1 VLRKNA
7 KVEMLRRVP
16 LFATCSK
23 RQLEDI
29 ATIADELA
37 QPKGSTLAR
46 QGDRGH
52 EFIVLVD
59 GLADVRRN
67 GRRIASLGPGSF
79 FGEIALLTESAR
91 TADVVAAT
99 DVRTLVIGDRAFARL
114 LREDAAVQAK
124 LLGVLAARLAEN
136 AGTHV

>member
-1 VLRKNA
+1 
-7 KVEMLRRVP
+7 MLKSVP

-52 EFIVLVD
+52 EFIILLE
-59 GLADVRRN
+59 GMADVRRN
-67 GRRIASLGPGSF
+67 GRRIASLGAGSF
-79 FGEIALLTESAR
+79 FGEIALLTDSAR

-99 DVRTLVIGDRAFARL
+99 NVRTLVIGDRAFARL

-136 AGTHV
+136 SATTP

>member
-1 VLRKNA
+1 
-7 KVEMLRRVP
+7 MLKRVP

-37 QPKGSTLAR
+37 QPKGSLLAR

-52 EFIVLVD
+52 EFIVLLD
-59 GLADVRRN
+59 GMADVRRN
-67 GRRIASLGPGSF
+67 GRKIASLGAGSF

-91 TADVVAAT
+91 TADVVAVT

-114 LREDAAVQAK
+114 LREDSAVQAK
-124 LLGVLAARLAEN
+124 LLGVLAARVAEN
-136 AGTHV
+136 AATSP

>member
-1 VLRKNA
+1 
-7 KVEMLRRVP
+7 MLKRVP
-16 LFATCSK
+16 LFATCSR

-37 QPKGSTLAR
+37 QPEGAMLAR

-52 EFIVLVD
+52 EFVILLD
-59 GLADVRRN
+59 GTADVRRN
-67 GRRIASLGPGSF
+67 GRKIASLGPGSF

-91 TADVVAAT
+91 TADVIAAT

-136 AGTHV
+136 AATGA

>member
-1 VLRKNA
+1 
-7 KVEMLRRVP
+7 MLKSVP

-23 RQLEDI
+23 RQLVEI

-52 EFIVLVD
+52 EFIILLE
-59 GLADVRRN
+59 GMADVRRN

-91 TADVVAAT
+91 TADVVAVT
-99 DVRTLVIGDRAFARL
+99 NVRTLVIGDRAFARL
-114 LREDAAVQAK
+114 LREDPAVQAK

-136 AGTHV
+136 SATSP

>member
-1 VLRKNA
+1 
-7 KVEMLRRVP
+7 MLKRVP
-16 LFATCSK
+16 LFATCST

-52 EFIVLVD
+52 EFIVLLD

-67 GRRIASLGPGSF
+67 GRKIASLGPGSF
-79 FGEIALLTESAR
+79 FGEIALLTDSAR
-91 TADVVAAT
+91 TADVIAAT

-114 LREDAAVQAK
+114 LRDDAAVQAK

-136 AGTHV
+136 TAATP